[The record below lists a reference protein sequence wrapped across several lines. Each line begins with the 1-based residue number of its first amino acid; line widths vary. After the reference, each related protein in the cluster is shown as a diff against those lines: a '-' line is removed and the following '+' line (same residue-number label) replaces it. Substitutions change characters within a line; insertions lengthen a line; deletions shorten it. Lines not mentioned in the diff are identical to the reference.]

1 MSQDDPFAEPDDAD
15 RTIMRPNP
23 GRRAPARPPQAG
35 SAASAASPP
44 PGRAA
49 DPEIL
54 AAIAQAGLNPLV
66 AAAASLLTLA
76 IRLRSSP
83 AQADVDGL
91 RERVI
96 RELRAFEG
104 GAVASGLPP
113 GTVRAGHYVLC
124 ATLDDIVLNTPWGSH
139 SIWPKKGMVS
149 TFHNEVTGGERF
161 FDILQRLHQ
170 DPGRNAEV
178 LELMYLCLSL
188 GFEGRLRVLPRGST
202 ELSRLRDGLFRT
214 LRQRRGEFERELS
227 PRWRG
232 IEAAHRPM
240 SSNLPLWV
248 IGVATAAALTFMF
261 MGFSYA
267 LNRASDSSYARLSDL
282 PPTGPVSLAR
292 TVTPPPPPV
301 IETTQFER
309 VRKFL
314 EPEIAEGLVVVEDS
328 VQAITVRIRNRGMFS
343 SGSATVEESY
353 RPLLQRVA
361 AALRDESGRV
371 IVAGHTDNVP
381 IRSLRFPSNWHLSVA
396 RAEAVRDVVAADGID
411 PARLT
416 AAGRADGEPIASNDT
431 AEGREANRRIELILM
446 KTGSGDA
453 IAVTQ

>member
-15 RTIMRPNP
+15 RTIIRPNP
-23 GRRAPARPPQAG
+23 GGRGPARPPQG
-35 SAASAASPP
+35 GAAAPTAS

-49 DPEIL
+49 DPEIM

-66 AAAASLLTLA
+66 AAASSLLTLA

-83 AQADVDGL
+83 TQNDVDGL

-96 RELRAFEG
+96 RELKAFESS
-104 GAVASGLPP
+104 AVASGLPP

-139 SIWPKKGMVS
+139 SVWPKRGMVS

-161 FDILQRLHQ
+161 FDILQRLQQ

-188 GFEGRLRVLPRGST
+188 GFEGRLRVQSRGSS
-202 ELSRLRDGLFRT
+202 ELSRVRDGLFRT

-240 SSNLPLWV
+240 SSYVPLWV
-248 IGVATAAALTFMF
+248 VSVATAGLLTLIF

-267 LNRASDSSYARLSDL
+267 LNRASDATYAQLAVL

-292 TVTPPPPPV
+292 TVAPPPPPV
-301 IETTQFER
+301 VDSSQFER
-309 VRKFL
+309 IRKFL
-314 EPEIAEGLVVVEDS
+314 EPEIAENLVVVEDGP
-328 VQAITVRIRNRGMFS
+328 QAITVRIRNRGMFP

-353 RPLLQRVA
+353 RPLLERVA
-361 AALRDESGRV
+361 AALRDEPGRV

-396 RAEAVRDVVAADGID
+396 RAEAVREVVAAAGVD

-416 AAGRADGEPIASNDT
+416 AEGRADGEPIASNDT
-431 AEGREANRRIELILM
+431 DEGREANRRIELLLM
-446 KTGSGDA
+446 KTGGGDA
-453 IAVTQ
+453 IVATQ